1 MDTLILK
8 LALTPAL
15 IGAASLA
22 GRRWGP
28 SVSGW
33 LVGLPFTSAPIVFF
47 LALAEGSTFARD
59 AAIGTLAGTLS
70 QAGFCLAYAW
80 VAGRFTWRF
89 SCVASTLVFL
99 GATAALQA
107 LHAPLAILYPITA
120 LALVLALLLMPR
132 HDAPEAGVRRLPAWD
147 LPARMIIATAFVIA
161 LTAVAATLGPHLTG
175 LLAPFPLYAAILTCF
190 AHSQQGGGAAIGV
203 LRGLLFGLF
212 AFATFFAVLAALLER
227 SGIALAFAG
236 ALVAALGVQGGSF
249 WLLRRVLAS
258 R

>member
-1 MDTLILK
+1 VDTLILK
-8 LALTPAL
+8 LVLTPAL

-70 QAGFCLAYAW
+70 QAGFCLVYAW
-80 VAGRFTWRF
+80 LAGRFAWLF
-89 SCVASTLVFL
+89 SCAASALVFL
-99 GATAALQA
+99 AATAALQA
-107 LHAPLAILYPITA
+107 LRVPVAILYTITV
-120 LALVLALLLMPR
+120 LALVIALLLMPR
-132 HDAPEAGVRRLPAWD
+132 RKPTEPGAHRLPAWD

-161 LTAVAATLGPHLTG
+161 LTAAASALGPHLTG
-175 LLAPFPLYAAILTCF
+175 LLAPFPLYAAILTGF
-190 AHSQQGGGAAIGV
+190 AHSQQGGRAAIGV

-212 AFATFFAVLAALLER
+212 AFATFFAVLAALIER

-249 WLLRRVLAS
+249 WLLRRVAAS